1 METAMRQT
9 WAFLFRGYH
18 ITRRYI
24 GWVVVFNF
32 YAVVTSATVALI
44 GVAENKPELT
54 LTLVVGALLW
64 NYLSWLYQEIA
75 MSIAYERWEGT
86 LEYTFMAPV
95 SRAVHLLGVSLFS
108 LVNSI
113 VTSIIVL
120 IGLMLFTNLTLRGA
134 NMFGVVVVLGVS
146 TLAFVGLGLFAAVFP
161 VMSAERGAEATH
173 IFQGSLLLVSGVY
186 YPVDVLPGWMQ
197 PLSAISPATYT
208 LSACRKLFGVGNS
221 ATTPELLAGAP
232 LSAVSYELLVLAVMG
247 AILLPLGLMVFI
259 RVEAWAK
266 SLDIDIMATARAT
279 NAALPH
285 LERAGE
291 QGGSGAILNIASISG
306 YGASARSPA
315 YGAAKAAVISYTAS
329 QALLL
334 APKRIRVNAIAPGSI
349 EFPGGL
355 WEQRKAAQP
364 QLYNAV
370 LKSIP
375 WGRLGRPE

>member
-24 GWVVVFNF
+24 GWVIVFNF
-32 YAVVTSATVALI
+32 YALVTSATVALI
-44 GVAENKPELT
+44 GVAENKPDLT

-64 NYLSWLYQEIA
+64 NYLSWLYNEIA

-108 LVNSI
+108 LLNSI
-113 VTSIIVL
+113 VTSIVVL
-120 IGLMLFTNLTLRGA
+120 TGLMLFTNLTLRGA
-134 NMFGVVVVLGVS
+134 NLFGVLVVLAVS

-186 YPVDVLPGWMQ
+186 YPVAVLPGWMQ

-221 ATTPELLAGAP
+221 DSTPELLAGAP
-232 LSAVSYELLVLAVMG
+232 LSAVSHELLILAVMG

-266 SLDIDIMATARAT
+266 KTGKL
-279 NAALPH
+279 
-285 LERAGE
+285 
-291 QGGSGAILNIASISG
+291 
-306 YGASARSPA
+306 
-315 YGAAKAAVISYTAS
+315 
-329 QALLL
+329 
-334 APKRIRVNAIAPGSI
+334 KRTG
-349 EFPGGL
+349 
-355 WEQRKAAQP
+355 
-364 QLYNAV
+364 
-370 LKSIP
+370 
-375 WGRLGRPE
+375 

>member
-32 YAVVTSATVALI
+32 YALVTSATVALI
-44 GVAENKPELT
+44 GVAANDYQMT

-95 SRAVHLLGVSLFS
+95 SRSVHLLGVSLFS
-108 LVNSI
+108 LLNSI
-113 VTSIIVL
+113 VTSVIVL
-120 IGLMLFTNLTLRGA
+120 LGLMAFTNLNLRGA
-134 NMFGVVVVLGVS
+134 NLLGVMVVLFVS

-186 YPVDVLPGWMQ
+186 YPIEVLPGWMQ

-221 ATTPELLAGAP
+221 ASTPELLAGAP
-232 LSAVSYELLVLAVMG
+232 LSAVTHELLILAVMG
-247 AILLPLGLMVFI
+247 AILLPLGLMTFV

-266 SLDIDIMATARAT
+266 RTGKL
-279 NAALPH
+279 
-285 LERAGE
+285 
-291 QGGSGAILNIASISG
+291 
-306 YGASARSPA
+306 
-315 YGAAKAAVISYTAS
+315 
-329 QALLL
+329 
-334 APKRIRVNAIAPGSI
+334 KRTG
-349 EFPGGL
+349 
-355 WEQRKAAQP
+355 
-364 QLYNAV
+364 
-370 LKSIP
+370 
-375 WGRLGRPE
+375 

>member
-32 YAVVTSATVALI
+32 YALVTSATVALI
-44 GVAENKPELT
+44 GVAANDYQMT

-95 SRAVHLLGVSLFS
+95 SRSVHLLGVSLYS
-108 LVNSI
+108 LLNSV
-113 VTSIIVL
+113 VTSVIVL
-120 IGLMLFTNLTLRGA
+120 LGLMAFTNLNLRGA
-134 NMFGVVVVLGVS
+134 NLFGVIVVLFVS

-186 YPVDVLPGWMQ
+186 YPIEVLPGWMQ

-221 ATTPELLAGAP
+221 ASTPELLAGAP
-232 LSAVSYELLVLAVMG
+232 LSSVTYELMILAVMG
-247 AILLPLGLMVFI
+247 AILLPLGLMTFV

-266 SLDIDIMATARAT
+266 RTGKL
-279 NAALPH
+279 
-285 LERAGE
+285 
-291 QGGSGAILNIASISG
+291 
-306 YGASARSPA
+306 
-315 YGAAKAAVISYTAS
+315 
-329 QALLL
+329 
-334 APKRIRVNAIAPGSI
+334 KRTG
-349 EFPGGL
+349 
-355 WEQRKAAQP
+355 
-364 QLYNAV
+364 
-370 LKSIP
+370 
-375 WGRLGRPE
+375 

>member
-24 GWVVVFNF
+24 GWVIVFNF
-32 YAVVTSATVALI
+32 YALVTSATVALI
-44 GVAENKPELT
+44 GVAAKDYQMT

-64 NYLSWLYQEIA
+64 NYLSWLYQEIS

-95 SRAVHLLGVSLFS
+95 SRSVHLLGVSLFS
-108 LVNSI
+108 LLNSI
-113 VTSIIVL
+113 VTSVIVL
-120 IGLMLFTNLTLRGA
+120 LGLMAFTDLNLRGA
-134 NMFGVVVVLGVS
+134 NLPGVFVVLVVS

-186 YPVDVLPGWMQ
+186 YPIDVLPGWMQ

-221 ATTPELLAGAP
+221 ASTPELLAGAP
-232 LSAVSYELLVLAVMG
+232 LSAVWHELLILAVMG
-247 AILLPLGLMVFI
+247 AILLPLGLMTFV

-266 SLDIDIMATARAT
+266 RTGKL
-279 NAALPH
+279 
-285 LERAGE
+285 
-291 QGGSGAILNIASISG
+291 
-306 YGASARSPA
+306 
-315 YGAAKAAVISYTAS
+315 
-329 QALLL
+329 
-334 APKRIRVNAIAPGSI
+334 KRTG
-349 EFPGGL
+349 
-355 WEQRKAAQP
+355 
-364 QLYNAV
+364 
-370 LKSIP
+370 
-375 WGRLGRPE
+375 

>member
-24 GWVVVFNF
+24 GWVIVFNF
-32 YAVVTSATVALI
+32 YALVTSATVALI
-44 GVAENKPELT
+44 GVAANDYQMT

-64 NYLSWLYQEIA
+64 NYLSWLYNEIA

-95 SRAVHLLGVSLFS
+95 ARSVHLLGVSLFS
-108 LVNSI
+108 LLNSI
-113 VTSIIVL
+113 VTSVIVL
-120 IGLMLFTNLTLRGA
+120 FGLIAFTNLNLRGA
-134 NMFGVVVVLGVS
+134 NLAGVFVVLFVS

-186 YPVDVLPGWMQ
+186 YPIDVLPGWMQ

-221 ATTPELLAGAP
+221 ASTPELLAGAP
-232 LSAVSYELLVLAVMG
+232 LSAVSHELLVLAVMG
-247 AILLPLGLMVFI
+247 AILLPLGLMTFM

-266 SLDIDIMATARAT
+266 RTGKL
-279 NAALPH
+279 
-285 LERAGE
+285 
-291 QGGSGAILNIASISG
+291 
-306 YGASARSPA
+306 
-315 YGAAKAAVISYTAS
+315 
-329 QALLL
+329 
-334 APKRIRVNAIAPGSI
+334 KRTG
-349 EFPGGL
+349 
-355 WEQRKAAQP
+355 
-364 QLYNAV
+364 
-370 LKSIP
+370 
-375 WGRLGRPE
+375 